1 MGPLP
6 RPTRYDSSALVLC
19 SEKRSSCEYT
29 ATVRSPSSLAARIT
43 RMAISPR
50 LATRTL
56 RIRCEAAGFTL
67 RSTVS
72 MEGRAARTR
81 VCGARFDN
89 SRSEE
94 TMSRPTLPGSI
105 AVLLI
110 AAAALLSAAARGAA
124 PVPIA
129 IVIHGGAG
137 VIEPSKMTPAREAS
151 YRAGLAAALDAG
163 YAVLERGGT
172 SLDAVTAAVRL
183 MEDDPQFNAG
193 RGAVLNHDGDAE
205 LDAAIMDGAG
215 PRAGAVAGI
224 RHVKNPIELARLVME
239 KSPHVLLIAEGAED
253 FALEQG
259 MVLVPRSYFRTEA
272 REHELEEARRA
283 EKARAVGTPTTQAVA
298 ALRGESMGTVGAVAL
313 DRDGNLAAATS
324 TGGLTNKHRGRVG
337 DTPLIGAGTYASNE
351 SCAVSGTGEG
361 EYFIRQVGAY
371 DVCADMRYHR
381 LTLAQAVHEVVQV
394 KLRRTGGEGGVI
406 ALDRAGSIAM
416 DFNSAGMFRGARDSS
431 GRREIAMYRDMTP
444 H

>member
-1 MGPLP
+1 M
-6 RPTRYDSSALVLC
+6 
-19 SEKRSSCEYT
+19 
-29 ATVRSPSSLAARIT
+29 SP
-43 RMAISPR
+43 
-50 LATRTL
+50 
-56 RIRCEAAGFTL
+56 
-67 RSTVS
+67 
-72 MEGRAARTR
+72 
-81 VCGARFDN
+81 
-89 SRSEE
+89 
-94 TMSRPTLPGSI
+94 PTLPGSI

-124 PVPIA
+124 PAPIA

-137 VIEPSKMTPAREAS
+137 VIEPSKMSPAREAS

-163 YAVLERGGT
+163 YEVLERGGT
-172 SLDAVTAAVRL
+172 SVDAVTVAVRL

-193 RGAVLNHDGDAE
+193 RGAVLNHEGDAE

-224 RHVKNPIELARLVME
+224 RRVKNPIELARLVME

-259 MVLVPRSYFRTEA
+259 MGLVPRGYFRTEA

-283 EKARAVGTPTTQAVA
+283 EKARAAGTPTTQVLAG
-298 ALRGESMGTVGAVAL
+298 RGASMGTVGAVAL
-313 DRDGNLAAATS
+313 DRAGNLAAATS

-361 EYFIRQVGAY
+361 EYFIRQVVAY
-371 DVCADMRYHR
+371 DVCAEVLYRR

-406 ALDRAGSIAM
+406 ALDRAGNIAM

-431 GRREIAMYRDMTP
+431 GRREIAMYRDIP
-444 H
+444 HH